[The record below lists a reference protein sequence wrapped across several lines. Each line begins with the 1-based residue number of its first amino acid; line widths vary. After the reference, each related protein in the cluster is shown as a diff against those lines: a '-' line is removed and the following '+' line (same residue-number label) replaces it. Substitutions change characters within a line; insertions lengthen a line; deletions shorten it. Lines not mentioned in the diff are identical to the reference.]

1 MLTSLIVAGTIAL
14 IKVPFLAP
22 LLVFVLE
29 LLVGF
34 LQAFVFA
41 LLVLIYF
48 KMAEESH

>member
-1 MLTSLIVAGTIAL
+1 
-14 IKVPFLAP
+14 LAP
-22 LLVFVLE
+22 LVVVAME
-29 LLVGF
+29 LLVSF

>member
-1 MLTSLIVAGTIAL
+1 MAAFH
-14 IKVPFLAP
+14 VPFLAP
-22 LLVFVLE
+22 LLVVAME
-29 LLVGF
+29 LLVSF